1 MACGTPVIAFKQG
14 SMPELIKDG
23 ETGFLVDSIEE
34 AVSALKKIEEI
45 KRENCRNWVKEN
57 FSLRKMVN
65 RYEKL
70 YKKILKK
77 NEKT

>member
-14 SMPELIKDG
+14 SVPELIKDG
-23 ETGFLVDSIEE
+23 ETGFLVNSIEE
-34 AVSALKKIEEI
+34 AVSALKKIEKI

-57 FSLRKMVN
+57 FSLKRMVN

-70 YKKILKK
+70 YKKIIK
-77 NEKT
+77 NR